1 MSQQWFVFQGGKERG
16 PFSLHKL
23 LKMCGTGKLSLTD
36 LVRTPR
42 SHGRNNWRAAG
53 EIKGLFGDPELLRD
67 ARRQVGDQPSHPD
80 NQADWGDTV
89 NELYEEMLSE
99 TIESDFDTSPY
110 KESFANIDVRDAH
123 TQGRHLS
130 ASAGNVSDTKTTSP
144 SQSDV
149 RRSTGEGERDL
160 LTKSLDGILSGQ
172 VVDDFSEAFE
182 GTSLSAETQIHS
194 DWNLVRH
201 HLLNPSES
209 SEQSTG
215 LSVLLKL
222 AEQGYVPAQA
232 LLGQIYWSGEIVP
245 KDSQIAA
252 NWFRKAADA
261 GDGWSMQRLGLL
273 LFDGDGSE
281 INEVEA
287 FHWFQKAA
295 NLGIDEAMNMLGICY
310 LRGRGTAKNGE
321 KAIHWL
327 NAAVD
332 LDCTVAQYNLG
343 RRYFLGEVVDIDYEK
358 AFWLF
363 KQASRW
369 TDKEAPSSEWYIYWC
384 YKDGLGTE
392 PDLKLAIE
400 WLRKGANR
408 ECPLAMSE
416 LGRIYM
422 CGEGV
427 DRNFETG
434 TQLLQRSALA
444 GEAHAQFHLGIA
456 YQNGD
461 GVVRDD
467 GEAIRWFYLASR
479 SRSNETAGF
488 VGGIDL
494 AVSHLWDMIAPLIA
508 DRLRLSSN

>member
-89 NELYEEMLSE
+89 NELYDEMLSE

-160 LTKSLDGILSGQ
+160 LTKSLDGILFGQ
-172 VVDDFSEAFE
+172 VVDDFSEA
-182 GTSLSAETQIHS
+182 
-194 DWNLVRH
+194 DR
-201 HLLNPSES
+201 
-209 SEQSTG
+209 
-215 LSVLLKL
+215 LK
-222 AEQGYVPAQA
+222 
-232 LLGQIYWSGEIVP
+232 
-245 KDSQIAA
+245 
-252 NWFRKAADA
+252 KAADA
-261 GDGWSMQRLGLL
+261 GDGRSMLRLGIIFL
-273 LFDGDGSE
+273 DGYIFLDDSAIE
-281 INEVEA
+281 RDETEA
-287 FHWFQKAA
+287 FRWFQQAA
-295 NLGIDEAMNMLGICY
+295 NLGIDEAMNCLAMCY
-310 LRGRGTAKNGE
+310 LRGRGTAKDGE

-327 NAAVD
+327 KVATE
-332 LDCTVAQYNLG
+332 LECEVAQYNLG
-343 RRYFLGEVVDIDYEK
+343 RRYFHGEFVERDYEK
-358 AFWLF
+358 ALSLF
-363 KQASRW
+363 KLASRW
-369 TDKEAPSSEWYIYWC
+369 DDKEATPSEWYIYWC
-384 YKDGLGTE
+384 CKSGLGTE
-392 PDLKLAIE
+392 PDLKLALE
-400 WLRKGANR
+400 WLKKGANR